1 VKRSSGRNSFDLRVG
16 LPVSTF
22 WSSGP
27 RTSAWEKLWQRI
39 LLDVLGQDSSAN
51 CPTRSHM
58 EFRDEDEIGSDEG
71 SDAQQRRA

>member
-39 LLDVLGQDSSAN
+39 LLDVLGQYSSAN
-51 CPTRSHM
+51 FAVLSSM
-58 EFRDEDEIGSDEG
+58 ETGDEDEIGG
-71 SDAQQRRA
+71 GYAG